1 MNANEL
7 PFGTQF
13 SPEQINLKRLLELA
27 QEYTGRTNKEFVEQ
41 IAQEFFAQKAS
52 PEKLAGNTSI
62 SLKSYGIV
70 TGRNTIEI
78 TEVGSNLLSITDDE
92 QLNKAFAKHILL
104 NLNGLVFVETLRR
117 MYLNGDN
124 LTNANINIAL
134 IHQGFQLQQTSNNV
148 QVMKLWLGQAGI
160 ILGDWKINEAALKEL
175 LGIESNEIA
184 LFKELSPE
192 QYYFLLALCNAASNE
207 PLVATD
213 VRNLATASYNIDFDE
228 KAFASKV
235 IKPLQDKGL
244 IAAQKTTG
252 GRGAKPYMVELTEKT
267 KREVVE
273 PLLMQFKDQVGNAL
287 ADAYCKTFSDLRNE
301 IDSENTY
308 VKGLA
313 LEAFAIKV
321 MRIIGLDFIRT
332 RYRDIQIGGAE
343 VDVLFDSTRLLYSR
357 WQVQCKNTSTVTI
370 DMVAKEVGLT
380 HMLKST
386 AIVMMTTG
394 HLTSEAK
401 KYARRIMEDM
411 NLCIL
416 MLEKEDIDC
425 IISNPTSIVDIF
437 NRQSEEVKKIK
448 ILHEGES

>member
-13 SPEQINLKRLLELA
+13 SPEQINLRRLLEIA
-27 QEYTGRTNKEFVEQ
+27 QEYSGKTNKEFVEQ
-41 IAQEFFAQKAS
+41 IAHEFFAQKAS

-62 SLKSYGIV
+62 SLKSYGVVI
-70 TGRNTIEI
+70 GRNTIEI
-78 TEVGSNLLSITDDE
+78 TEVGRSLLSITDDE
-92 QLNKAFAKHILL
+92 QLKKEFAKHILL
-104 NLNGLVFVETLRR
+104 NLNGLVFIETLRR
-117 MYLNGDN
+117 MYLSGDS

-148 QVMKLWLGQAGI
+148 QVMKLWLEQAGI

-175 LGIESNEIA
+175 LGIESSEIA

-244 IAAQKTTG
+244 IAAQKTTD
-252 GRGAKPYMVELTEKT
+252 GRGAKPYMVELTERT
-267 KREVVE
+267 KQEVIE
-273 PLLMQFKDQVGNAL
+273 PLLTQFKNQVGNAL
-287 ADAYCKTFSDLRNE
+287 ADAYCKTFAELRSE
-301 IDSENTY
+301 MDSENTY

-321 MRIIGLDFIRT
+321 MRIIDLNFLYT
-332 RYRDIQIGGAE
+332 RLEGTETGGAE
-343 VDVLFDSTRLLYSR
+343 VDVLFDSTRLMYSR
-357 WQVQCKNTSTVTI
+357 WQVQCKNTARV
-370 DMVAKEVGLT
+370 DVGMVAKEVGLS
-380 HMLKST
+380 HVLKSN

-394 HLTSEAK
+394 HLTSGAK
-401 KYARRIMEDM
+401 KYARLIMEDM

>member
-13 SPEQINLKRLLELA
+13 SPEQISLRRLLELA
-27 QEYTGRTNKEFVEQ
+27 QEYSGKTNKEFVKQ
-41 IAQEFFAQKAS
+41 IAQEFFAQKTS

-62 SLKSYGIV
+62 SLKSYGLV

-78 TEVGSNLLSITDDE
+78 TDVGRNLLSVIDDE
-92 QLNKAFAKHILL
+92 QLKKEFAKHILL
-104 NLNGLVFVETLRR
+104 NLNGLILVETLRR
-117 MYLNGDN
+117 MYLGGDS

-160 ILGDWKINEAALKEL
+160 IVGDWKINEVALKEL
-175 LGIESNEIA
+175 LGIESDEIA
-184 LFKELSPE
+184 LFKELSLE
-192 QYYFLLALCNAASNE
+192 QYYFLLALCNAASNK

-228 KAFASKV
+228 KAFVSKV
-235 IKPLQDKGL
+235 IRPLQDKKL
-244 IAAQKTTG
+244 IVAQKTTG

-273 PLLMQFKDQVGNAL
+273 PLLTQFKDQVGNAL
-287 ADAYCKTFSDLRNE
+287 TDAYCKTFSDLRSE

-370 DMVAKEVGLT
+370 DMVAKEVGLS
-380 HMLKST
+380 HMLKSN

-416 MLEKEDIDC
+416 MLEKEDVDC

-437 NRQSEEVKKIK
+437 NQQSEEAKKIK

>member
-13 SPEQINLKRLLELA
+13 SPEQISLRRLLELA
-27 QEYTGRTNKEFVEQ
+27 QEYSGKTNKEFVKQ
-41 IAQEFFAQKAS
+41 IAQEFFAKKAS

-62 SLKSYGIV
+62 SLKSYGLV

-78 TEVGSNLLSITDDE
+78 TDVGRNLLSIIDDE
-92 QLNKAFAKHILL
+92 QLKKEFAKHILL
-104 NLNGLVFVETLRR
+104 NLNGLILVETLRR
-117 MYLNGDN
+117 MYLGGDS
-124 LTNANINIAL
+124 LTNANINISL

-160 ILGDWKINEAALKEL
+160 IVGDWKINEAALKEL
-175 LGIESNEIA
+175 LGIESDEIA

-192 QYYFLLALCNAASNE
+192 QYYFLLALCNAASNK

-228 KAFASKV
+228 KAFVSKV
-235 IKPLQDKGL
+235 IRPLQDKKL
-244 IAAQKTTG
+244 IVAQKTTG

-273 PLLMQFKDQVGNAL
+273 PLLTQFKDQVGNAL
-287 ADAYCKTFSDLRNE
+287 TDAYCKTFSDLRSE

-370 DMVAKEVGLT
+370 DMVAKEVGLS
-380 HMLKST
+380 HMLKSN

-416 MLEKEDIDC
+416 MLEKEDVDC

-437 NRQSEEVKKIK
+437 NQQSEEAKKIK

>member
-52 PEKLAGNTSI
+52 PKKLAGNTSI

-124 LTNANINIAL
+124 LTNANINIVL

-244 IAAQKTTG
+244 IATQKTTG

-370 DMVAKEVGLT
+370 DMVAKEVGLS
-380 HMLKST
+380 HMLKSN

-394 HLTSEAK
+394 HLTGEAK

>member
-13 SPEQINLKRLLELA
+13 SPEQISLRRLLELA
-27 QEYTGRTNKEFVEQ
+27 QEYSGKTNKEFVKQ
-41 IAQEFFAQKAS
+41 IAQEFFAQKTS

-62 SLKSYGIV
+62 SLKSYGLV

-78 TEVGSNLLSITDDE
+78 TDVGRNLLSVIDDE
-92 QLNKAFAKHILL
+92 QLKKEFAKHILL
-104 NLNGLVFVETLRR
+104 NLNGLILVETLRR
-117 MYLNGDN
+117 MYLGGDS

-160 ILGDWKINEAALKEL
+160 IVGDWKINEVALKEL
-175 LGIESNEIA
+175 LGIESDEIA
-184 LFKELSPE
+184 LFKELSLE

-235 IKPLQDKGL
+235 IKPLQDKKL
-244 IAAQKTTG
+244 IVAQKTTG

-273 PLLMQFKDQVGNAL
+273 PLLMQFKEQVRNAL

-321 MRIIGLDFIRT
+321 MKIIGLDFIRT

-370 DMVAKEVGLT
+370 DMVAKEVGLS
-380 HMLKST
+380 HMLKSN

-437 NRQSEEVKKIK
+437 NRQSEEAKKIK

>member
-1 MNANEL
+1 MNNNEL

-13 SPEQINLKRLLELA
+13 TPEQIDLRRLLELA
-27 QEYTGRTNKEFVEQ
+27 QEYSENTNKAFVEQ
-41 IAQEFFAQKAS
+41 IAKEFFAQKAS

-62 SLKSYGIV
+62 ALKSYGLV
-70 TGRNTIEI
+70 TGRKTISI
-78 TEVGSNLLSITDDE
+78 TETGKKLLSVSDAE
-92 QLNKAFAKHILL
+92 QMKKAFAKHILL
-104 NLNGLVFVETLRR
+104 NLNGLIFVETLRR
-117 MYLNGDN
+117 MYLNGDS

-134 IHQGFQLQQTSNNV
+134 IHQGFQLQQTSNNA
-148 QVMKLWLGQAGI
+148 QVMKLWLSEAGI
-160 ILGDWKINEAALKEL
+160 ILGDWKINEIALKEL
-175 LGIESNEIA
+175 MGIESSDIA
-184 LFKELSPE
+184 LFKELTPE
-192 QYYFLLALCNAASNE
+192 QYYFLLALCNTASNV

-213 VRNLATASYNIDFDE
+213 IRNLATASFNVDFDE

-235 IKPLQDKGL
+235 IKPLHDKGL
-244 IAAQKTTG
+244 IVAQKTTE

-267 KREVVE
+267 KQEVIA
-273 PLLMQFKDQVGNAL
+273 PLLTQFKNQLGNAL
-287 ADAYCKTFSDLRNE
+287 ADAYCKTFSDLRSE

-321 MRIIGLDFIRT
+321 MKIIGLDFIRT

-357 WQVQCKNTSTVTI
+357 WQVQCKNTATVTI
-370 DMVAKEVGLT
+370 DMVAKEVGLS
-380 HMLKST
+380 HMLKSN

-425 IISNPTSIVDIF
+425 IISNPPSIVEIF

-448 ILHEGES
+448 ILHEGEA

>member
-1 MNANEL
+1 MNENEL

-13 SPEQINLKRLLELA
+13 SPKQIDLRRLLELA
-27 QEYTGRTNKEFVEQ
+27 QEYRGKTNREFIKQ
-41 IAQEFFAQKAS
+41 IAQEFFAQKTS
-52 PEKLAGNTSI
+52 SEKLAGNTRI

-70 TGRNTIEI
+70 SDKNTVEI

-92 QLNKAFAKHILL
+92 ELKKAFAKYILL
-104 NLNGLVFVETLRR
+104 NLNGLVLIETLRR
-117 MYLNGDN
+117 MNLNGDR

-148 QVMKLWLGQAGI
+148 QVMKLWLSQAGI
-160 ILGDWKINEAALKEL
+160 ILGDWKINETALKEL
-175 LGIESNEIA
+175 LEIESNEIA

-192 QYYFLLALCNAASNE
+192 QYYFLLALCNAASEE

-213 VRNLATASYNIDFDE
+213 VRNLAAASYNIDFDE
-228 KAFASKV
+228 KAFATKV
-235 IKPLQDKGL
+235 IKPLQNKGL

-273 PLLMQFKDQVGNAL
+273 PLLMQFKNQVENVL
-287 ADAYCKTFSDLRNE
+287 AEAYCKTFSDLRNE

-321 MRIIGLDFIRT
+321 MRIIGLNFIRT

-357 WQVQCKNTSTVTI
+357 WQVQCKNTATVTI
-370 DMVAKEVGLT
+370 DMVAKEVGLS
-380 HMLKST
+380 HMLKSN

-448 ILHEGES
+448 ILHEEEK

>member
-13 SPEQINLKRLLELA
+13 SPEQISLRRLLELA
-27 QEYTGRTNKEFVEQ
+27 QEYSGKTNKEFVKQ
-41 IAQEFFAQKAS
+41 IAQEFFAKKAS

-62 SLKSYGIV
+62 SLKSYGLV

-78 TEVGSNLLSITDDE
+78 TDVGRNLLSIIDDE
-92 QLNKAFAKHILL
+92 QLKKEFAKHILL
-104 NLNGLVFVETLRR
+104 NLNGLILVETLRR
-117 MYLNGDN
+117 MYLGGDS
-124 LTNANINIAL
+124 LTNANINISL

-148 QVMKLWLGQAGI
+148 QVMKLWLRQAGI
-160 ILGDWKINEAALKEL
+160 IVGDWKINEAALKEL
-175 LGIESNEIA
+175 LGIESDEIA

-192 QYYFLLALCNAASNE
+192 QYYFLLALCNAASNK

-228 KAFASKV
+228 KAFVSKV
-235 IKPLQDKGL
+235 IRPLQDKKL
-244 IAAQKTTG
+244 IVAQKTTG

-273 PLLMQFKDQVGNAL
+273 PLLTQFKDQVGNAL
-287 ADAYCKTFSDLRNE
+287 TDAYCKTFSDLRSE

-370 DMVAKEVGLT
+370 DMVAKEVGLS
-380 HMLKST
+380 HMLKSN

-416 MLEKEDIDC
+416 MLEKEDVDC

-437 NRQSEEVKKIK
+437 NQQSEEAKKIK

>member
-13 SPEQINLKRLLELA
+13 SPEQISLRRLLELA
-27 QEYTGRTNKEFVEQ
+27 QEYSGKTNKEFVKQ
-41 IAQEFFAQKAS
+41 IAQEFFAKKAS

-62 SLKSYGIV
+62 SLKSYGLV

-78 TEVGSNLLSITDDE
+78 TDVGRNLLSIIDDE
-92 QLNKAFAKHILL
+92 QLKKEFAKHILL
-104 NLNGLVFVETLRR
+104 NLNGLILVETLRR
-117 MYLNGDN
+117 MYLGGDS
-124 LTNANINIAL
+124 LTNANINISL

-160 ILGDWKINEAALKEL
+160 IVGDWKINEAALKEL
-175 LGIESNEIA
+175 LGIESDEIA

-192 QYYFLLALCNAASNE
+192 QYYFLLALCNAASNK

-228 KAFASKV
+228 KAFVSKV
-235 IKPLQDKGL
+235 IRPLQDKKL
-244 IAAQKTTG
+244 IVAQKTTG

-273 PLLMQFKDQVGNAL
+273 PLLTQFKDQVGNAL
-287 ADAYCKTFSDLRNE
+287 TDAYCKTFSDLRSE

-321 MRIIGLDFIRT
+321 MKIIGLDFIRT

-370 DMVAKEVGLT
+370 DMVAKEVGLS
-380 HMLKST
+380 HMLKSN

-437 NRQSEEVKKIK
+437 NQQSEEAKKIK